1 MNRTRLW
8 RGECVVETR
17 AMVVHSKDKVV
28 EEKKRAAA
36 EEACRLIKSGMVLGL
51 GTGTTV
57 RYALEQIARMIR
69 SGVNVV
75 GVPTSTWTEQE
86 SKRLKIPLTTLD
98 EHPRVD
104 LTIDGA
110 DEIDPRLNLVKGGGG
125 ALVREK
131 VVATSSRTV
140 AIIADESKFVSRLG
154 STFPV
159 PVELIP
165 FAKALVERG
174 LNTLGAYSSLRM
186 VKGKPYVTDNNAWI
200 LDARFPAIPDPVR
213 FEREITMLPGVLD
226 CGIFTGLADVAFL
239 GTSNGVRRIDAMR

>member
-1 MNRTRLW
+1 
-8 RGECVVETR
+8 
-17 AMVVHSKDKVV
+17 MVVNPKEKAV

-36 EEACRLIKSGMVLGL
+36 VQACRLIKSGTVLGL
-51 GTGTTV
+51 GTGTTF
-57 RYALEQIARMIR
+57 RYALEEIGRLIR
-69 SGVNVV
+69 SGVNIV
-75 GVPTSTWTEQE
+75 GVPTSTQTEVE
-86 SKRLKIPLTTLD
+86 AKRLRIPLTTLD

-110 DEIDPRLNLVKGGGG
+110 DEIDPRLNVIKGGGG

-159 PVELIP
+159 PVEVIP

-174 LNTLGAYSSLRM
+174 LNALGAYSSLRM
-186 VKGKPYVTDNNAWI
+186 VKGKPYVTDNGGWI
-200 LDARFPAIPDPVR
+200 LDARFPAIPDPAR
-213 FEREITMLPGVLD
+213 YEREITMIAGVID

-239 GTSNGVRRIDAMR
+239 GTSDGVRRIDAAR